1 MHDIFSLLTE
11 MEPGLI
17 ANMAYD
23 TAWIVRLGDTETEM
37 SAATL
42 EWICDNQFPDGS
54 WGAKRYGIGSCCRK
68 WSYHKIINTGN

>member
-23 TAWIVRLGDTETEM
+23 TAWIARLGETEPEM

-42 EWICDNQFPDGS
+42 EWIL
-54 WGAKRYGIGSCCRK
+54 
-68 WSYHKIINTGN
+68 